1 MSRTIEPVTTQNQH
15 MRGDMLV
22 PSSDPAIAL
31 HASKGRSVS
40 GRSAYRLRPQKRASS
55 LVTSSRANAA
65 SRSWASKEEARHLHR
80 EIRSYQ
86 AEMISERIEAKRRRR
101 QRALDNERRR
111 MDNEYASARRNA
123 QVLNAGR
130 LGKTLGGMNKKQL
143 RQVKKSRMNS
153 RTGVVEFV
161 GAYEK

>member
-1 MSRTIEPVTTQNQH
+1 MSRIIEPVTTQNQH
-15 MRGDMLV
+15 MRGDMLA
-22 PSSDPAIAL
+22 PSSDPSIAL

-55 LVTSSRANAA
+55 LVTSNRANAA
-65 SRSWASKEEARHLHR
+65 SRSWASKEEGRRLNG
-80 EIRSYQ
+80 EVKSYQ
-86 AEMISERIEAKRRRR
+86 AGMIAERIEAKRQRR

-111 MDNEYASARRNA
+111 MDNEYNNARRNM

-130 LGKTLGGMNKKQL
+130 LGKTLRNMNKKQL

-153 RTGVVEFV
+153 KTGVVEFV